1 MRTDLIKVKIRRLFS
16 ERFFRQNGDEI
27 HSGYAKRKDSWYSAG
42 PGLNA
47 YRLAAGDWQGAVDDL
62 DGLRDTGQ
70 LQSALR
76 GDFEIVAS
84 YGEEHPGAWAGAWWD
99 NEPTVRIVAAFTGDA
114 ASHDAALRP
123 RLRHPGRL
131 VVESRQ
137 HSLSDLRRV
146 REEIERTL
154 RQRQAQTGRPILAS
168 VGEGKAV
175 ISVGLRAD
183 QEHVA
188 SELASRYGSAVEL
201 QVGYFAFPERRRS
214 RPRPPAGP
222 APEEQAFEGLEMSV
236 EVDQTVL
243 EAGDDGHGRLILR
256 NSSPERIGPL
266 ASGQPLVG
274 SLLNSSL
281 ETVGGYS
288 GAIAGTGRVIDLAP
302 GASASLPVIFG
313 TASTREDLGYVLPP
327 GRYWLRVQ
335 MRLHHGPGA
344 PRNAPRP

>member
-1 MRTDLIKVKIRRLFS
+1 
-16 ERFFRQNGDEI
+16 
-27 HSGYAKRKDSWYSAG
+27 
-42 PGLNA
+42 
-47 YRLAAGDWQGAVDDL
+47 VDDL
-62 DGLRDTGQ
+62 DGLRDTEQ

-84 YGEEHPGAWAGAWWD
+84 YGEERPGDWAGAWWD

-114 ASHDAALRP
+114 AAHDAALRP

-154 RQRQAQTGRPILAS
+154 RQRQAQTGRPILHS
-168 VGEGKAV
+168 VGNGKAV
-175 ISVGLRAD
+175 ISVHLRAD

-188 SELASRYGSAVEL
+188 RELASRYGTAVEL
-201 QVGYFAFPERRRS
+201 RVGLFSFPDRPRR

-243 EAGDDGHGRLILR
+243 EAGDDGRGRLVLR
-256 NSSPERIGPL
+256 NSSPGRIGPL
-266 ASGQPLVG
+266 HCGQPLVG

-281 ETVGGYS
+281 EVVGGYS
-288 GAIAGTGRVIDLAP
+288 GWVAGTGRVIDLAP
-302 GASASLPVIFG
+302 GETASFPVIFG
-313 TASTREDLGYVLPP
+313 TASGREGLGYLVPP
-327 GRYWLRVQ
+327 GRYWLQVQ
-335 MRLHHGPGA
+335 MRLQHGPGA
-344 PRNAPRP
+344 PLTTVAAAPLTPITITPRVQEPGDQAGSHGE

>member
-1 MRTDLIKVKIRRLFS
+1 M
-16 ERFFRQNGDEI
+16 
-27 HSGYAKRKDSWYSAG
+27 
-42 PGLNA
+42 
-47 YRLAAGDWQGAVDDL
+47 DDL

-70 LQSALR
+70 LQSALQ

-123 RLRHPGRL
+123 RLRHPDRL

-137 HSLSDLRRV
+137 YSLSDLRRV

-154 RQRQAQTGRPILAS
+154 RQRQVQTGRQILAS
-168 VGEGKAV
+168 VGNGKAV
-175 ISVGLRAD
+175 ISVRLRAG

-201 QVGYFAFPERRRS
+201 RVGFFSFPDRQRRR
-214 RPRPPAGP
+214 PQAPAGP
-222 APEEQAFEGLEMSV
+222 ALEEQAFEGLEMSV
-236 EVDQTVL
+236 EVDQEVL
-243 EAGDDGHGRLILR
+243 QVDDDGHGRLVLR

-266 ASGQPLVG
+266 DYGQPLVG

-281 ETVGGYS
+281 EAVGGYS
-288 GAIAGTGRVIDLAP
+288 GWIAGTGRTINLAP
-302 GASASLPVIFG
+302 GESASIPVIFG

-344 PRNAPRP
+344 PLTTTPAAPLTQITIIPRDPELRGDQAGHHEG